1 MYIGFESPL
10 KFVHTSPFSLFGQI
24 PPSMS
29 RQLAIQ
35 RGKKQD
41 TQSFSSARPI
51 DPDTE
56 ALLEETLKPSIDVA
70 HRFQILHD
78 IKKVTQ
84 FSLVWG
90 DRIGYLTRPTLYT
103 GDDNVTVVVG
113 SFSDVIGQALPVAI
127 PLDAFHGYF
136 TTLVPRAVADR
147 YQLPQSTQEPDTIPP
162 PVQQDDEEDIQDQP
176 TIGRLHFYMDVNI
189 PENRPVIAAF
199 PHCLPIPPGR
209 SYPNGLAIDDQ
220 NKLHIRVV
228 DLRLEVLHPACF
240 EYRCD

>member
-1 MYIGFESPL
+1 
-10 KFVHTSPFSLFGQI
+10 
-24 PPSMS
+24 MS

-41 TQSFSSARPI
+41 TQSFSSACPI
-51 DPDTE
+51 NPDTE

-70 HRFQILHD
+70 RRFQILHD

-136 TTLVPRAVADR
+136 TTLHQGANSSARSCDRLFFLLAV
-147 YQLPQSTQEPDTIPP
+147 
-162 PVQQDDEEDIQDQP
+162 
-176 TIGRLHFYMDVNI
+176 HFWCTH
-189 PENRPVIAAF
+189 PLLRP
-199 PHCLPIPPGR
+199 
-209 SYPNGLAIDDQ
+209 
-220 NKLHIRVV
+220 
-228 DLRLEVLHPACF
+228 
-240 EYRCD
+240 

>member
-1 MYIGFESPL
+1 MYLGRC
-10 KFVHTSPFSLFGQI
+10 
-24 PPSMS
+24 S
-29 RQLAIQ
+29 RCGCAVGI
-35 RGKKQD
+35 
-41 TQSFSSARPI
+41 I
-51 DPDTE
+51 
-56 ALLEETLKPSIDVA
+56 
-70 HRFQILHD
+70 

-136 TTLVPRAVADR
+136 TMLVPRAVADR
-147 YQLPQSTQEPDTIPP
+147 YQLPQSMQEPDTIPP

-189 PENRPVIAAF
+189 PENRPIIAAF
-199 PHCLPIPPGR
+199 PHCLPIPP
-209 SYPNGLAIDDQ
+209 
-220 NKLHIRVV
+220 V
-228 DLRLEVLHPACF
+228 DPTPM
-240 EYRCD
+240 D